1 MANEAIINIRVDES
15 IKNKASKILA
25 ESGLT
30 TSTAIRLFLLKV
42 IKDKTLPVE
51 LLIPNDMTERAMK
64 AALSGKTL
72 KAKNIEDLF
81 KKLNAWNWIYFTI

>member
-42 IKDKTLPVE
+42 IKDKAFPAE
-51 LLIPNDMTERAMK
+51 LLIPNTMTERAMK
-64 AALSGKTL
+64 AALAGKTV
-72 KAKNIEDLF
+72 KAKNLEDLF
-81 KKLNAWNWIYFTI
+81 KKLNA